1 VLALVAQRADDHLE
15 RRRIGGTFLAGPP
28 EERGCPL
35 PVPRELQRREQG
47 RDVRAEELVA
57 AGGQE
62 GRERGSGCEEMASTS
77 ACAAGERKECGGVG
91 VWCDRRGAGA
101 SAVRWSRSEWSG
113 SDEVEAE
120 RGSGCQRAENCE
132 REGQREARVDG
143 EGADGRRRGRL
154 TDDAQKHGR
163 GMDGGD
169 RGTAERQTTL
179 TFLISSI
186 DVVNFKENVIQKR
199 FDTNFNDEGN
209 HSNTLHMN
217 FEPHNFFR
225 V

>member
-1 VLALVAQRADDHLE
+1 V
-15 RRRIGGTFLAGPP
+15 RRTAN
-28 EERGCPL
+28 
-35 PVPRELQRREQG
+35 G
-47 RDVRAEELVA
+47 R
-57 AGGQE
+57 
-62 GRERGSGCEEMASTS
+62 
-77 ACAAGERKECGGVG
+77 
-91 VWCDRRGAGA
+91 
-101 SAVRWSRSEWSG
+101 
-113 SDEVEAE
+113 
-120 RGSGCQRAENCE
+120 
-132 REGQREARVDG
+132 GQREARVDG

>member
-101 SAVRWSRSEWSG
+101 GAVRWSRSEWSG
-113 SDEVEAE
+113 SEEVEAE
-120 RGSGCQRAENCE
+120 RGSGCQRAENRE
-132 REGQREARVDG
+132 REGAEGGSRGRGRGGREATRT
-143 EGADGRRRGRL
+143 ADGRRTKTWTWDGRWRSR
-154 TDDAQKHGR
+154 DGR
-163 GMDGGD
+163 
-169 RGTAERQTTL
+169 TAER
-179 TFLISSI
+179 
-186 DVVNFKENVIQKR
+186 
-199 FDTNFNDEGN
+199 
-209 HSNTLHMN
+209 
-217 FEPHNFFR
+217 
-225 V
+225 